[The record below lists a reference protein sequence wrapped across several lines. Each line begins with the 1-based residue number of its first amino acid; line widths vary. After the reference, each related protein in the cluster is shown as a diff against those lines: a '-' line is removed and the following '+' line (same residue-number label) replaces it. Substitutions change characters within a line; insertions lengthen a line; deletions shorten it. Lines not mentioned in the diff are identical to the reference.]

1 MRRGISGVAAFGLVG
16 VGAVGLGVSG
26 AAAPAQAFA
35 GTCPVT
41 VPAATLVA
49 DNVCEVQITTV
60 GASSFTPPSGITKL
74 SAVLVA
80 GGGGAQA
87 QIFQDYAGSGGSV
100 VYIDSVATG
109 SPIALNVG
117 AGGAASS
124 GVGVDF
130 VGADPG
136 GDTTLTAG
144 STTTAAGGKSGGTA
158 TPQCNAGPNYWASG
172 SGARTDADASCD
184 PGLGYS
190 LSQLSG
196 LDSTL
201 FPAAS
206 LGPDVYGNG
215 GTGSLADPV
224 VAAVGIGTGG
234 SVNSTTVEP
243 GTAGLII
250 LRFAPAPPPKPTLA
264 ATGTEVSAMVPAMA
278 AGMLGVGAVIL
289 AFQRRRKA
297 AR

>member
-1 MRRGISGVAAFGLVG
+1 VNMRRGVSGVAAFGLVG

-26 AAAPAQAFA
+26 AAAPALAFA

-49 DNVCEVQITTV
+49 DNVCEVQITAV
-60 GASSFTPPSGITKL
+60 GASSFTPPTGITKL

-80 GGGGAQA
+80 GGGGAQS
-87 QIFQDYAGSGGSV
+87 QPNQYYAGNGGHV
-100 VYIDSVATG
+100 VYIDSVPTG
-109 SPIALNVG
+109 GPVLLTVG
-117 AGGAASS
+117 AGGTAGAAPT
-124 GVGVDF
+124 
-130 VGADPG
+130 PG

-144 STTTAAGGKSGGTA
+144 SATTATGGDPGNSSRPSCNDGVANLWSSGD
-158 TPQCNAGPNYWASG
+158 
-172 SGARTDADASCD
+172 GARTDQQANCVA
-184 PGLGYS
+184 GEGFS

-196 LDSTL
+196 LDATL

-215 GTGSLADPV
+215 GTGSVSDPV
-224 VAAVGIGTGG
+224 AAAVGIGTGG
-234 SVNSTTVEP
+234 SVNSTTSEP

-250 LRFAPAPPPKPTLA
+250 FRFAPAPPPKPALA
-264 ATGTEVSAMVPAMA
+264 ATGVDVSAAAPAVA

-289 AFQRRRKA
+289 AFQRRRKT